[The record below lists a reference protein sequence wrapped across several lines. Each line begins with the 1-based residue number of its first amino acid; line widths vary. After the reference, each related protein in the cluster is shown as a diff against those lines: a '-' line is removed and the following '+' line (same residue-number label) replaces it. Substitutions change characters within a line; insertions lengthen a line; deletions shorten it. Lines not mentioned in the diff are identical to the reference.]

1 MGTNFNINNEFKR
14 LNYSFLKAQ
23 KYEGGLLM
31 EDFTFG
37 FYIGNW
43 LAINVMRRKTEVGN

>member
-23 KYEGGLLM
+23 RDEARGGL
-31 EDFTFG
+31 
-37 FYIGNW
+37 FYGELYFRFLFW
-43 LAINVMRRKTEVGN
+43 ELACNKM